1 LRSYF
6 LSNQPTTGRFSGRQQ
21 DKTSIKKANPL
32 KLKAHLSLFEVINV
46 MAVGD
51 KIQYSVVNKQ
61 FSVGQ
66 LLLTFYRLL
75 FTDH

>member
-6 LSNQPTTGRFSGRQQ
+6 LSNQPTTGRFSDRQQ
-21 DKTSIKKANPL
+21 VKTSIKKANPL
-32 KLKAHLSLFEVINV
+32 KLKVHLSLFEVINV

-51 KIQYSVVNKQ
+51 KIQYSVVSKQ

-66 LLLTFYRLL
+66 LLLTVYLIL
-75 FTDH
+75 FTDY